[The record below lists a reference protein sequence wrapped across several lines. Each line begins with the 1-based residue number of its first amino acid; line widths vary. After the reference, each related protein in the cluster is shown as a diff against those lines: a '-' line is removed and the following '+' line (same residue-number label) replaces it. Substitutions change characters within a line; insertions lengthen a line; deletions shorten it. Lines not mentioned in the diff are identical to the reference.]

1 MIAMAQLALTFSPP
15 IVPRFGDFGESGGRA
30 GVTVDRDVFQFI
42 REHVRSVWAL
52 ELLLRLKHDP
62 AHRWTV
68 EDLVSDLR
76 ASHGLVADNLAAFES
91 AGLVAVDDQGGY
103 RYQPAAAVLAK
114 VCDDL
119 DAAYRKKPVTV
130 IRWISAPTERLQ
142 SLADAFKFKGKDR

>member
-1 MIAMAQLALTFSPP
+1 M
-15 IVPRFGDFGESGGRA
+15 PRFLGPRLFGAEAFGGR
-30 GVTVDRDVFQFI
+30 GRVTVDRDVFQFI

-52 ELLLRLKHDP
+52 ELLLRLKRDP
-62 AHRWTV
+62 ERCWTV
-68 EDLVSDLR
+68 DELVGDLR
-76 ASHGLVADNLAAFES
+76 ASHSLVADNLAAFES
-91 AGLVAVDDQGGY
+91 AGLVVADDRGCF

-119 DAAYRKKPVTV
+119 DAAYRAKPVTV

>member
-1 MIAMAQLALTFSPP
+1 MAQLALAPLPP
-15 IVPRFGDFGESGGRA
+15 IVRLLESGGRV

-62 AHRWTV
+62 ERCWSV
-68 EDLVSDLR
+68 EELVGDLR
-76 ASHGLVADNLAAFES
+76 ASHSLVTDNLTAFED
-91 AGLVAVDDQGGY
+91 AGLVVADDRGCF

-119 DAAYRKKPVTV
+119 DATYRTKPVTV

>member
-1 MIAMAQLALTFSPP
+1 
-15 IVPRFGDFGESGGRA
+15 
-30 GVTVDRDVFQFI
+30 VTADRDVFQFI

-62 AHRWTV
+62 ERCWSV
-68 EDLVSDLR
+68 EELVRELR
-76 ASHGLVADNLAAFES
+76 ASHSLVADNLSALED
-91 AGLVAVDDQGGY
+91 AGLVVAEDRGGF

-119 DAAYRKKPVTV
+119 DAAYAKKPVTV

>member
-1 MIAMAQLALTFSPP
+1 MTA
-15 IVPRFGDFGESGGRA
+15 
-30 GVTVDRDVFQFI
+30 DRDVFQFI

-62 AHRWTV
+62 ERCWSV
-68 EDLVSDLR
+68 EELVRELR
-76 ASHGLVADNLAAFES
+76 ASHSLVADNLSALED
-91 AGLVAVDDQGGY
+91 AGLVVAEDRGGF

-119 DAAYRKKPVTV
+119 DAAYAKKPVTV

-142 SLADAFKFKGKDR
+142 SLADAFKFKGKDQ

>member
-1 MIAMAQLALTFSPP
+1 M
-15 IVPRFGDFGESGGRA
+15 PRFLGPRLFGAEAFGGR
-30 GVTVDRDVFQFI
+30 GRVTVDRDVFQFI

-52 ELLLRLKHDP
+52 ELLLRLKRDP
-62 AHRWTV
+62 ERCWTID
-68 EDLVSDLR
+68 ELVGDLR
-76 ASHGLVADNLAAFES
+76 ASHSLVADNLAAFES
-91 AGLVAVDDQGGY
+91 AGLVVADDRGCF

-119 DAAYRKKPVTV
+119 DAAYRAKPVTV

>member
-1 MIAMAQLALTFSPP
+1 MTA
-15 IVPRFGDFGESGGRA
+15 
-30 GVTVDRDVFQFI
+30 DRDVFQFI

-62 AHRWTV
+62 ERCWSV
-68 EDLVSDLR
+68 EELVSDLR
-76 ASHGLVADNLAAFES
+76 ASHSLVGDNLATLEA
-91 AGLVAVDDQGGY
+91 AGLVVADDRGGFRY
-103 RYQPAAAVLAK
+103 RPAAGALAK

-119 DAAYRKKPVTV
+119 EAAYRQKPVTV

>member
-1 MIAMAQLALTFSPP
+1 MTA
-15 IVPRFGDFGESGGRA
+15 
-30 GVTVDRDVFQFI
+30 DRDVFQFI

-62 AHRWTV
+62 ERCWSV
-68 EDLVSDLR
+68 EELVRELR
-76 ASHGLVADNLAAFES
+76 ASHSLVADNLSALED
-91 AGLVAVDDQGGY
+91 AGLVVAEDRGGF

-119 DAAYRKKPVTV
+119 DAAYAKKPVTV

>member
-1 MIAMAQLALTFSPP
+1 M
-15 IVPRFGDFGESGGRA
+15 
-30 GVTVDRDVFQFI
+30 TVDRDVFQFI

-62 AHRWTV
+62 ERRWSIK
-68 EDLVSDLR
+68 DLVDDLR
-76 ASHGLVADNLAAFES
+76 ASHSLVADNLAAFES
-91 AGLVAVDDQGGY
+91 AGLVVADDHGGF

-119 DAAYRKKPVTV
+119 DAAYRTKPVTV
-130 IRWISAPTERLQ
+130 IRWISAPAERLQ

>member
-1 MIAMAQLALTFSPP
+1 MTA
-15 IVPRFGDFGESGGRA
+15 
-30 GVTVDRDVFQFI
+30 DRDVFQFI

-62 AHRWTV
+62 ERRWSI
-68 EDLVSDLR
+68 EELVSELR
-76 ASHGLVADNLAAFES
+76 ANHRLVADNLTALAD
-91 AGLVAVDDQGGY
+91 AGLVVADDRGCF

-119 DAAYRKKPVTV
+119 DAAYAKKPVTV

-142 SLADAFKFKGKDR
+142 SLADAFKFKGKDQ

>member
-1 MIAMAQLALTFSPP
+1 MSA
-15 IVPRFGDFGESGGRA
+15 
-30 GVTVDRDVFQFI
+30 DRDVFQFI

-62 AHRWTV
+62 ERCWPA
-68 EDLVSDLR
+68 DALVRDLR
-76 ASHGLVADNLAAFES
+76 ASHSLVKDNLVALER
-91 AGLVAVDDQGGY
+91 AGLVIEDDAGCF
-103 RYQPAAAVLAK
+103 RYAPAAPALAK

-119 DAAYRKKPVTV
+119 EAAYAAKPVTV

>member
-1 MIAMAQLALTFSPP
+1 M
-15 IVPRFGDFGESGGRA
+15 
-30 GVTVDRDVFQFI
+30 TVDRDVFQFI

-62 AHRWTV
+62 ERCWSI
-68 EDLVSDLR
+68 EELVGDLR
-76 ASHGLVADNLAAFES
+76 ASHSLVADNLTAFES
-91 AGLVAVDDQGGY
+91 AGLVVAEDRGCF

-119 DAAYRKKPVTV
+119 DAAYRNKPVTV
-130 IRWISAPTERLQ
+130 IRWISAPAERLQ